1 MKLKTQLYIDVGADP
16 ISDTPDYRLV
26 EFFDFESIEIT
37 SSIKTIQEVDKVFT
51 DYSREFVVPANNS
64 NNKIFQHF
72 YSTKLTDGFDPR
84 IKRRARIFLNGVF
97 FKQGYVRL
105 QSSQLKNGYPYS
117 YSLGFFGA
125 LSGLEDVIGEDELSD
140 LSYLKRYN
148 HEYNEDQVFDGLTS
162 GLQYRS
168 GSMEKYGGVNPTISR
183 DVVYPLISAE
193 DSFFYDS
200 DGTADQPQ
208 TFRNGTAE
216 NLYNDTT
223 GSPDVNKGFSHT
235 NLKPAIKVSNV
246 IDAITDRYESVNF
259 KSDSFLYGNQ
269 IKDLYLLL
277 HNNKGSLDTV
287 KGDFELTSV
296 RFNVFDEDDFGFST
310 GTNYEYARTRSV
322 LSGRYVTRLT
332 TDLNLNVNVDQ
343 PTTDIQFYVKLYSGT
358 QLLQSWSPTS
368 ATPTLSYTLESKDF
382 KLWKSDLYYIVE
394 SDGGLTKFDLS
405 LSITENDEYFKW
417 RSNLSDWKKWLVD
430 YKDPTITWTNSS
442 SNTGDYTGVSDYTFL
457 SEVDI
462 LKHIP
467 KMKVLDFLN
476 GLFQMF
482 NLVADVDKNTG
493 EIDIISLTDYY
504 RNGSDR
510 DITNYVDSYNY
521 EVDRVQ
527 LYGKMDFK
535 FSEPTTFG
543 VLNHNEQLNDD
554 FGNLSYPEDEDKGSF
569 NLIFDKGNY
578 EVKLPFEKMYYETL
592 SNEGTSPAPTE
603 QDKRTDICWG
613 WLADKD
619 QNLKLTKPVL
629 FYNVPTSVDTS
640 KYKFGMKDL
649 RATPM
654 PSSYITE
661 YNRPS
666 NSNSDESY
674 SLNFGSE
681 IDEFSL
687 NLVENS
693 LFNLYYRGYI
703 INMFDKSARTL
714 KMEAMLPLSFLFE
727 YKLNDKLL
735 IDGTPFR
742 INEINTN
749 LNTGKSQ
756 LDLITDFGIAD
767 IPTDTTNPSQVTGV
781 TELSSFRTGFE
792 ISWDEATD
800 NIAVT
805 GYNIYVDGV
814 LNKTVGNVLTTTIS
828 GLDANT
834 LYSIQVSALDAAGN
848 EGTLS
853 TGVNMTTAA
862 TPSDTQ
868 APSVPT
874 NVQSTIITS
883 NSIGIVWDASTDDT
897 AVVDY
902 RVYVNGSLD
911 QTVSSPTLVANITGL
926 TADTEYF
933 ISVSARDAVPN
944 ESNRSTPID
953 VTTLT

>member
-1 MKLKTQLYIDVGADP
+1 MKLKCQLYIDVGTDP
-16 ISDTPDYRLV
+16 TSDTPNYQLV

-51 DYSREFVVPANNS
+51 DYSREFVVPASNS

-72 YSTKLTDGFDPR
+72 YNTKLTDGFDAR

-105 QSSQLKNGYPYS
+105 QSSQVKDGYAYS
-117 YSLGFFGA
+117 YTLGFFGA

-140 LSYLKRYN
+140 LTYLKRYN
-148 HEYNEDQVFDGLTS
+148 HDYGADQVFNGLTS

-168 GSMEKYGGVNPTISR
+168 GSMETYGGSNPSISR
-183 DVVYPLISAE
+183 DIVYPLISAQ

-200 DGTADQPQ
+200 DGAADRQNEFSQ
-208 TFRNGTAE
+208 GTAQ
-216 NLYNDTT
+216 NIYNETT
-223 GSPDVNKGFSHT
+223 SSPDNAKGLGFT
-235 NLKPAIKVSNV
+235 NLKPAVKVSNV
-246 IDAITDRYESVNF
+246 IDAITEKYESINF

-277 HNNKGSLDTV
+277 HNNKGSLDTT
-287 KGDFELTSV
+287 KGDFSNASV
-296 RFNVFDEDDFGFST
+296 RFDVFDTNDFTYST
-310 GTNYEYARTRSV
+310 GTNFQSFRTRSEQQ
-322 LSGRYVTRLT
+322 GGYITRLT
-332 TDLNLNVNVDQ
+332 VDLDLSVTVDQ
-343 PTTDIQFYVKLYSGT
+343 PTSDIQFYVKLYNGS
-358 QLLQSWSPTS
+358 QLLESWTETS
-368 ATPTLSYTLESKDF
+368 SSPTLSYTIETKDF
-382 KLWKSDLYYIVE
+382 RTWSDNLYYVIE
-394 SDGGLTKFDLS
+394 SDGGLTQFDLS

-417 RSNLSDWKKWLVD
+417 RKNRSDYYKWLTD
-430 YKDPTITWTNSS
+430 YTDPTITWTSS
-442 SNTGDYTGVSDYTFL
+442 SSTTGTFTGVSNYTFIT
-457 SEVDI
+457 EIDV

-482 NLVADVDKNTG
+482 NLVADVDKDTG

-510 DITNYVDSYNY
+510 DITNYVESYNY

-535 FSEPTTFG
+535 FSEASTFG
-543 VLNHNEQLNDD
+543 ILNHNEQLNDD
-554 FGNLSYPEDEDKGSF
+554 FGNLAYPDEDDKGSF

-578 EVKLPFEKMYYETL
+578 EVKLPFEKLYYERL

-603 QDKRTDICWG
+603 QNKRTDISWG

-640 KYKFGMKDL
+640 KYKFGV
-649 RATPM
+649 RGVTVA
-654 PSSYITE
+654 SYITE
-661 YNRPS
+661 YNRAS
-666 NSNSDESY
+666 NTNSDESY
-674 SLNFGSE
+674 SLNFGEE

-687 NLVENS
+687 NVVENS
-693 LFNLYYRGYI
+693 LFNLYYRGYVV
-703 INMFDKSARTL
+703 NMFDKSARTL
-714 KMEAMLPLSFLFE
+714 KVESMLPLSFLFE

-781 TELSSFRTGFE
+781 TELTAFRTGFE

-800 NIAVT
+800 DTAVT
-805 GYNIYVDGV
+805 GYNIYVDGS

-828 GLDANT
+828 GLDAST

-853 TGVNMTTAA
+853 TGVNMTTASA
-862 TPSDTQ
+862 PSDTQ
-868 APSVPT
+868 APSIPA
-874 NVQSTIITS
+874 NVQSTLITS
-883 NSIGIVWDASTDDT
+883 SSIGIIWDASTDDT

-911 QTVSSPTLVANITGL
+911 QTVSSPTTSANITGL
-926 TADTEYF
+926 TANTEYF

-944 ESNRSTPID
+944 ESNQSTPID
-953 VTTLT
+953 VVTLP